1 MRNDIDQ
8 LLHRNL
14 DAGERVLWLGTPRS
28 GIRFTVGDWA
38 LIPFSLFWSG
48 VVFSGA
54 IAAWKDPEADMPVIV
69 LVPFL
74 VIGLHLTV
82 GRFVVDAWMRAR
94 TMYAL
99 TERRMVMVNAYYGVT
114 VTSLLLRH
122 VAEVSLTEGH
132 RGRGTVTLKT
142 SSKDDGRELDSILEP
157 REVYDLIRR
166 TLMTI
171 P

>member
-1 MRNDIDQ
+1 
-8 LLHRNL
+8 
-14 DAGERVLWLGTPRS
+14 
-28 GIRFTVGDWA
+28 
-38 LIPFSLFWSG
+38 
-48 VVFSGA
+48 
-54 IAAWKDPEADMPVIV
+54 
-69 LVPFL
+69 
-74 VIGLHLTV
+74 
-82 GRFVVDAWMRAR
+82 
-94 TMYAL
+94 
-99 TERRMVMVNAYYGVT
+99 MVMVNAYYGVT

-166 TLMTI
+166 TLTTI